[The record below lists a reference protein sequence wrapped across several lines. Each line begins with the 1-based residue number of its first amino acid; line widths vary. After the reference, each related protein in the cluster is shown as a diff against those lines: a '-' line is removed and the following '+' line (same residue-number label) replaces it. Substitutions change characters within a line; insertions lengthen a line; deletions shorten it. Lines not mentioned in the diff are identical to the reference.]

1 MAERDPNSVL
11 FSLKELRQI
20 EEQRTAEEKKAV
32 QDRIEAARRAKEEE
46 EQQVKAAEARL
57 QRAEEERVQREREAR
72 ERAARDERIQLAE
85 AESRARIEADMR
97 LQQHRVQVEAEAEAR
112 SGAHTLRKI
121 VVTVVALAV
130 VVLAGLG
137 YFLKVKSD
145 EKQRAEAAQQRIA
158 QQIEALKQEFAQA
171 QAQFEQDQRESEERM
186 LALDNK
192 LKNAKDAATRELL
205 SKQRADERERAAKI
219 AAARVKAAN
228 DYNRNVRQGLGA
240 GARKCPP
247 DDPLCGL

>member
-97 LQQHRVQVEAEAEAR
+97 LQQHRVQVED
-112 SGAHTLRKI
+112 RKS
-121 VVTVVALAV
+121 VV
-130 VVLAGLG
+130 
-137 YFLKVKSD
+137 
-145 EKQRAEAAQQRIA
+145 
-158 QQIEALKQEFAQA
+158 
-171 QAQFEQDQRESEERM
+171 
-186 LALDNK
+186 
-192 LKNAKDAATRELL
+192 
-205 SKQRADERERAAKI
+205 
-219 AAARVKAAN
+219 
-228 DYNRNVRQGLGA
+228 
-240 GARKCPP
+240 
-247 DDPLCGL
+247 